1 MKLKVFKTELEKIGP
16 LRAQF
21 LTENNFQVRYDACH
35 ARNWSD
41 SYLITG
47 NGTPVGYGAVKGRED
62 LYKRDAVFE
71 FYLTPSARKLAPD
84 AFVQLLRETN
94 VPLIECQTNDLLLT
108 SLMYE
113 FSHKIYADYILFEDH
128 EETAYRRPELAFRP
142 RLETDHV
149 FGLDPAD
156 AGQYVLDRTGEIV
169 ATGGFLLHY
178 NFPFADLYMEVK
190 KECRKRG
197 YGSYILQ
204 ELKKV
209 CYESGRVPAA
219 RCRIENKA
227 SKATLIKAGMKVC
240 GYMLTGT
247 VRASIRK

>member
-1 MKLKVFKTELEKIGP
+1 MKLKVCKTELENILP

-21 LTENNFQVRYDACH
+21 LEENNFQVRYDACH

-47 NGTPVGYGAVKGRED
+47 DGTPVGYGAVKGRED

-71 FYLTPSARKLAPD
+71 FYLMPSARKLAQD
-84 AFVQLLRETN
+84 AFVQLLGEAK

-108 SLMYE
+108 SMLYE
-113 FSHKIYADYILFEDH
+113 FAHKIYADYILFEDR
-128 EETAYRRPELAFRP
+128 EKTAYRRPELIFRP
-142 RLETDHV
+142 RLETDNL
-149 FGLDPAD
+149 FGLDPAN
-156 AGQYVLDRTGEIV
+156 AGQYVLDRGGEIV

-178 NFPFADLYMEVK
+178 NFPFADLYMEVL
-190 KECRKRG
+190 KECRRMG
-197 YGSYILQ
+197 YGSYLVQ
-204 ELKKV
+204 ELKKA

-227 SKATLIKAGMKVC
+227 SKATLAKAGMKVC